1 MNKILNYPNK
11 IHWKDYRGL
20 EEYPNLNMKWSFE
33 LTFVEDLDEE
43 NMFDHFLINK
53 SKPITNYPEVVED
66 PEGNAIPGDEE
77 ERYDDFLYFHPGLRI
92 KEDWFFKMEK
102 YYTQSWEIVKHE
114 ILDLKEIKKNYVSF
128 FRNTRGFS
136 KEDLNKITNALN
148 KVEGGYKTF
157 VYD

>member
-53 SKPITNYPEVVED
+53 SKPITSYPEVVED

-77 ERYDDFLYFHPGLRI
+77 ERYGDFLDFRPGLRI
-92 KEDWFFKMEK
+92 KEEYFFKREK

-136 KEDLNKITNALN
+136 KEELKKISTQLS
-148 KVEGGYKTF
+148 KTH
-157 VYD
+157 D

>member
-77 ERYDDFLYFHPGLRI
+77 ERYGDFLDFRPGLRI
-92 KEDWFFKMEK
+92 KEEYFFKREK

-136 KEDLNKITNALN
+136 KEELEKISTLLS
-148 KVEGGYKTF
+148 KTH
-157 VYD
+157 D

>member
-1 MNKILNYPNK
+1 MNKILNYPDK
-11 IHWKDYRGL
+11 IHWKDYRGV
-20 EEYPNLNMKWSFE
+20 EDYPNLNMKWSLE

-53 SKPITNYPEVVED
+53 SKPITSYPEVVED

-77 ERYDDFLYFHPGLRI
+77 ERYGDFLDFRPGLRI
-92 KEDWFFKMEK
+92 KEEYFFKREK

-136 KEDLNKITNALN
+136 KEELEKISTLLS
-148 KVEGGYKTF
+148 KTH
-157 VYD
+157 D

>member
-20 EEYPNLNMKWSFE
+20 EEYPNLNMKWSLE

-53 SKPITNYPEVVED
+53 SKPITSYPEVVED
-66 PEGNAIPGDEE
+66 PEGNAIPGDRE
-77 ERYDDFLYFHPGLRI
+77 ERYDDFLNFRPGLRI
-92 KEDWFFKMEK
+92 KEDWFLKNST

-114 ILDLKEIKKNYVSF
+114 ILDLREIKKNYVSF
-128 FRNTRGFS
+128 FRNTKGFS
-136 KEDLNKITNALN
+136 KEELEKMSTMMS
-148 KVEGGYKTF
+148 KT
-157 VYD
+157 YD

>member
-1 MNKILNYPNK
+1 MNKILNYPDK
-11 IHWKDYRGL
+11 IHWKDYRGV
-20 EEYPNLNMKWSFE
+20 EDYPNLNMKWSLE
-33 LTFVEDLDEE
+33 LTFVQDLDEGD
-43 NMFDHFLINK
+43 MFDHFLINK

-77 ERYDDFLYFHPGLRI
+77 ERYDDFLYFRPGLRI
-92 KEDWFFKMEK
+92 KEDWFFKREK

-136 KEDLNKITNALN
+136 KEELEKISTQLS
-148 KVEGGYKTF
+148 EIH
-157 VYD
+157 D

>member
-20 EEYPNLNMKWSFE
+20 EEYPNLNMKWSLE

-53 SKPITNYPEVVED
+53 SKPITSYPEVVED

-77 ERYDDFLYFHPGLRI
+77 ERYGDFLDFRPGLRI
-92 KEDWFFKMEK
+92 KEEYFFKREK

-136 KEDLNKITNALN
+136 KEELEKISTLLS
-148 KVEGGYKTF
+148 KTH
-157 VYD
+157 D

>member
-1 MNKILNYPNK
+1 MNKILNYPDK
-11 IHWKDYRGL
+11 IHWKDYRGV
-20 EEYPNLNMKWSFE
+20 EDYPNLNMKWSLE
-33 LTFVEDLDEE
+33 LTFVQDLDES

-53 SKPITNYPEVVED
+53 SKPITSYPEVVED

-77 ERYDDFLYFHPGLRI
+77 ERYNDFLDFRPGLRI
-92 KEDWFFKMEK
+92 KEEYFFKREK

-136 KEDLNKITNALN
+136 QEELKKISTLLS
-148 KVEGGYKTF
+148 KTH
-157 VYD
+157 D